1 MGAGSMKK
9 IWTLL
14 WICCAVAGL
23 SACGETTGDS
33 TSDQQETISQSDS
46 TSQGVNEA
54 IEDNTSKALV
64 VYFSATNTTEGI
76 AEKLA
81 TGLEADLY
89 EIVPQEVYTEADLTY
104 SDSNSRA
111 TLEMNDPQARPAI
124 SGTVENMEQYD
135 IIFLGYPIWWGDA
148 PRIIDTFLESYDFSG
163 KTVIPFCTSGSSAID
178 ASVENLKT
186 LATDATWLDGQ
197 RFAGNATQE
206 EVMEWVHSLN
216 LNL

>member
-1 MGAGSMKK
+1 MKK
-9 IWTLL
+9 IWALL

-23 SACGETTGDS
+23 SACGETTEDPAA
-33 TSDQQETISQSDS
+33 DQQETISQSDS
-46 TSQGVNEA
+46 APQAEKEA
-54 IEDNTSKALV
+54 IEEENTSKALV

-81 TGLEADLY
+81 AGLEADLY
-89 EIVPQEVYTEADLTY
+89 EIVPQEAYTEADLAY
-104 SDSNSRA
+104 RDSNSRA

-163 KTVIPFCTSGSSAID
+163 KTVIPFCTSGSSGID

-186 LATDATWLDGQ
+186 LAADAVWLDGQ

-206 EVMEWVHSLN
+206 AVMEWVHSLD